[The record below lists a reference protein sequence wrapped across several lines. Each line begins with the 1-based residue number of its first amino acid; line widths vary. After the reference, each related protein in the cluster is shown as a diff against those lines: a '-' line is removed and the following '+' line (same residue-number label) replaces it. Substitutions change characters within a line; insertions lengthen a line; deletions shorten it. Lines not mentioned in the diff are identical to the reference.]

1 MLFERAF
8 IITHSPQQVRAVVD
22 EAYRLGY
29 VAVHKPNYKYVEAV
43 VFHSDGHL
51 SLKVFHSDPYHSDYL
66 RQWGYKEIKQTRHI
80 RRDLCGN
87 TYSQDGLAV
96 LEVVPNGYTPK
107 TLDVEASKWL
117 KPNASN
123 PIVQWVADKAIK
135 VLNTLRT
142 VAVAFIK
149 HIK

>member
-8 IITHSPQQVRAVVD
+8 IITHSPQQVRAVID

-29 VAVHKPNYKYVEAV
+29 TAVHKPNYKYVEAV
-43 VFHSDGHL
+43 VFHADGNL
-51 SLKVFHSDPYHSDYL
+51 TLKVYHSDLHRDYL
-66 RQWGYKEIKQTRHI
+66 RVNGYKEIKQTRHI

-96 LEVVPNGYTPK
+96 LEVVPNDYTPK
-107 TLDVEASKWL
+107 LIDVEPYKWL

>member
-8 IITHSPQQVRAVVD
+8 IVTHTPQQVRAVVD

-29 VAVHKPNYKYVEAV
+29 VACYKPNYKYVEAV
-43 VFHSDGHL
+43 VFHGDGHL
-51 SLKVFHSDPYHSDYL
+51 TLKVFHSELNGDNL
-66 RQWGYKEIKQTRHI
+66 RQNGYKEIKQTRHI

-107 TLDVEASKWL
+107 TLDVEATKWL